1 VDPVTINLIIMVAS
15 MAISYL
21 NRPKAQK
28 PKPAGLGDLDMPV
41 PDEGTPQAVFFGD
54 CWTGDWQVLSFG
66 RFRTS
71 KIKSKSGK

>member
-1 VDPVTINLIIMVAS
+1 MWVQVAIMVVS

-21 NRPKAQK
+21 NQPKAQK
-28 PKPAGLGDLDMPV
+28 PKPAGLSDFDMPV

>member
-1 VDPVTINLIIMVAS
+1 MDPTTIQLVVMVAS
-15 MAISYL
+15 MAISSL
-21 NRPKAQK
+21 MRPKAQK
-28 PKPAGLGDLDMPV
+28 PKPASLSDFDMPV
-41 PDEGTPQAVFFGD
+41 PEEGTPQCVFFGD

>member
-1 VDPVTINLIIMVAS
+1 MWVQVAIMVVS

-21 NRPKAQK
+21 NQPKAQK
-28 PKPAGLGDLDMPV
+28 PKPSGLSDFDLPV